1 MQVLSDRGDIDLER
15 ELNNVYLMFLEG
27 QASLV
32 KLKGIMILH
41 SPSYTLP
48 PSPLPPSPLP
58 PYML

>member
-48 PSPLPPSPLP
+48 PSPLPP
-58 PYML
+58 YML